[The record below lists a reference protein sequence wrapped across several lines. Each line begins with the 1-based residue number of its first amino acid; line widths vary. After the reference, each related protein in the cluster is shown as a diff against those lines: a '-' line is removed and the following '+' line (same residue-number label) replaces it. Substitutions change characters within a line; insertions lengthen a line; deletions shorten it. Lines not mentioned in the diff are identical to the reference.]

1 MLQNV
6 LQNNPFVLISLQ
18 TLFYQIV
25 YVRHFTAIIIVIT
38 ITMYIV
44 IAIRTCAAIRVVVSI
59 IFIKVDI
66 GIYDIIIIGEW
77 DITIDHIVQ

>member
-1 MLQNV
+1 
-6 LQNNPFVLISLQ
+6 
-18 TLFYQIV
+18 
-25 YVRHFTAIIIVIT
+25 
-38 ITMYIV
+38 MYIV
-44 IAIRTCAAIRVVVSI
+44 IAIRTCVAIRVVVSI

>member
-1 MLQNV
+1 
-6 LQNNPFVLISLQ
+6 
-18 TLFYQIV
+18 
-25 YVRHFTAIIIVIT
+25 
-38 ITMYIV
+38 MYIV